1 MAPPTARMPIQ
12 EQEGGSGQRSRCSM
26 RPSMGA
32 GSQSAEPLYTIRN
45 TATRWL
51 TLTNY
56 DLLLYEN
63 ALVAS
68 VVPFRSNVEA
78 VRRRKR
84 AGERPGVRRTF
95 TDRSLDDERVDAPA
109 ATSPDE
115 IAAEDARG
123 AIVRSDDVVA
133 ARLSKRMGVELSLE
147 MARSSG
153 RKFMWL
159 GRGHGPARPGA
170 RCPRANA
177 WLQGPRVARA
187 LAQAAQKAGAGYA
200 RVYGRRSNPH
210 PQPRSTCRRS
220 ARKHGAGVTVSTV
233 EVFRCCNRLQP
244 RGDLGMAWIT
254 ELCGSVERCIDE
266 MRQHSPTPVGLAIG
280 NESDSLVCGEQGAP
294 LDREGAALLRG
305 R

>member
-1 MAPPTARMPIQ
+1 
-12 EQEGGSGQRSRCSM
+12 
-26 RPSMGA
+26 MGA

-95 TDRSLDDERVDAPA
+95 TDRSLDDKRVDAAA

-133 ARLSKRMGVELSLE
+133 ARLSKRMGVVTLRLEL
-147 MARSSG
+147 ARSSD

-159 GRGHGPARPGA
+159 DRERWADYS
-170 RCPRANA
+170 
-177 WLQGPRVARA
+177 LA
-187 LAQAAQKAGAGYA
+187 LAALE
-200 RVYGRRSNPH
+200 RM
-210 PQPRSTCRRS
+210 
-220 ARKHGAGVTVSTV
+220 
-233 EVFRCCNRLQP
+233 
-244 RGDLGMAWIT
+244 LGSKVRA
-254 ELCGSVERCIDE
+254 
-266 MRQHSPTPVGLAIG
+266 
-280 NESDSLVCGEQGAP
+280 
-294 LDREGAALLRG
+294 
-305 R
+305 